1 MRHLLIALALVCLAV
16 AGCNGGGTAGG
27 PHSVI
32 ATNQV
37 DDTDFRIMV
46 IYGNEELNGKVH
58 VIRKALDD
66 SGNLAKCSVTLQNTS
81 NDTFVLEYQFRWLEQ
96 SGMPV
101 MQTPAWSR
109 VTLAPNAVKPLINM
123 AKVPEA
129 KTVEFTVQLPMS
141 AMYQKPAEKKKK

>member
-1 MRHLLIALALVCLAV
+1 MRYFFLALVLVCFGV
-16 AGCNGGGTAGG
+16 AGCNGGGTGPGG

-32 ATNQV
+32 ATGQV

-46 IYGNEELNGKVH
+46 VYGNEELNGKVH

-66 SGNLAKCSVTLQNTS
+66 SGKLAKCSVTLQNTS
-81 NDTFVLEYQFRWLEQ
+81 SDLFVLEYQFRWMEQ

-109 VTLAPNAVKPLINM
+109 VTLAPNAVKPLINL

-129 KTVEFTVQLPMS
+129 KIVEFTVRLPLTGL
-141 AMYQKPAEKKKK
+141 YERPVEED